1 MRKFAII
8 AMVTAMLFA
17 VSACAG
23 IMALAEK
30 SLYDVILDDIYT
42 FYGADNGVFWM
53 DFGVQPEGKMS
64 EEYFAEVR
72 ENGMFEAVE
81 KYLKKATEGVRVLH
95 MNKTDAS
102 FNETERYVAAYGTM
116 LGGEMGDISVAV
128 YELNEDQVY
137 IKYHASYIDGENIE
151 KNVVYDIVK

>member
-1 MRKFAII
+1 MRKFALI
-8 AMVTAMLFA
+8 AVVTAMLFA
-17 VSACAG
+17 VSACSG

-42 FYGADNGVFWM
+42 FYGADDGALWSK
-53 DFGVQPEGKMS
+53 FGVKPEGKMS
-64 EEYFAEVR
+64 EEYFAEVW
-72 ENGMFEAVE
+72 ENGMFEAAE

-116 LGGEMGDISVAV
+116 LGGKMGDVNVAV
-128 YELNEDQVY
+128 YELNEEQVY
-137 IKYHASYIDGENIE
+137 IKYHASYIDGENIV